1 MLLALNT
8 STPQFGLALLKEDG
22 TILAEY
28 FISKEKGFGSL
39 MPTLHFFISKL
50 NADIHDLKAV
60 VVAIGPGS
68 FTGLRVGI
76 SAAKGLCHG
85 LEIPIIGISSLEA
98 LASQILYS
106 DLPITPILYSRKNE
120 FYTAQFTPNKDC
132 NVTRCMEDAA
142 VKIEDLPLIF
152 KAPSL
157 FIGNDFSNQ
166 GSAIINVL
174 GSIALPAPA
183 HCWTLRASA
192 IGTLG
197 LKRLHAQ
204 DFDDPLT
211 LDPLYL
217 RPPYI
222 KPNPF
227 PVMSGSQGSGN
238 AEK

>member
-8 STPQFGLALLKEDG
+8 STPQFGLALLNEDG

-39 MPTLHFFISKL
+39 MPTLQFFVSKL

-60 VVAIGPGS
+60 FVAVGPGS

-98 LASQILYS
+98 LAAQILYS
-106 DLPITPILYSRKNE
+106 ELPVTPILYSRKNE
-120 FYTAQFTPNKDC
+120 VYTAQFTLNKNGDL
-132 NVTRCMEDAA
+132 TRCMADAA
-142 VKIEDLPLIF
+142 LKIEDLPLTF
-152 KAPSL
+152 KDPSL
-157 FIGNDFSNQ
+157 FIGNDFASQ
-166 GSAIINVL
+166 GTAVLEVL
-174 GSIALPAPA
+174 GSMARLAPA
-183 HCWTLRASA
+183 HCWHLRASA
-192 IGTLG
+192 VGELG
-197 LKRLHAQ
+197 LKRLNAL

-217 RPPYI
+217 RPPDI
-222 KPNPF
+222 RPNPF
-227 PVMSGSQGSGN
+227 PVITDSQGPGN